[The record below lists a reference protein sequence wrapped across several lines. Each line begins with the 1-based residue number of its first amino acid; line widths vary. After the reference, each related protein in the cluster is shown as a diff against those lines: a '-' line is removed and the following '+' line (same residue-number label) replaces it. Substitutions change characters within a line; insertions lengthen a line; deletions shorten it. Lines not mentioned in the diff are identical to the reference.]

1 MQLKRV
7 LITGANSYI
16 GTNVEKWLMKEPE
29 NFYVETLDMRDPN
42 WKDFDFSKFD
52 VVFHVAGIAHVSTK
66 KSMKDLY
73 FKVNRDLTIETAIKA
88 KESGVKQF
96 IFMSSMIV
104 YNSKETRITLETKPN
119 PDNFYGFSKLQ
130 AEEGILPLQSDSF
143 NVCILRP
150 PMIYGPGSKGNLP
163 KLVELV
169 SKIRVF
175 PMLNNSR
182 SILFVSNLQRIV
194 STSINLNLTGVF
206 LLKNEFNPSTTELVS
221 SIMRVKSKKMLL
233 LWVPSFM
240 YKMLMHCSYSI
251 LKAFD
256 SYYYDFDC
264 SLMGLDGR
272 TYKIEMIAF
281 HESLLD
287 TYGTSNENTSN

>member
-1 MQLKRV
+1 MLLKRV
-7 LITGANSYI
+7 LITGANSYV

-29 NFYVETLDMRDPN
+29 TFYVETLDMRNPN

-119 PDNFYGFSKLQ
+119 PDNFYGLSKLQ

-143 NVCILRP
+143 DVCILRP
-150 PMIYGPGSKGNLP
+150 PMIYGPGSKGNFPRLI
-163 KLVELV
+163 KL
-169 SKIRVF
+169 SKIAAVFPRYQNTRSAIYIDNLAKYIRFYIDNNYKGIFFPQNGKFYSTYEVVKMCRDKLGKRTCLTRVF
-175 PMLNNSR
+175 NPL
-182 SILFVSNLQRIV
+182 IKLFTVCSKTFNKLFSN
-194 STSINLNLTGVF
+194 
-206 LLKNEFNPSTTELVS
+206 
-221 SIMRVKSKKMLL
+221 
-233 LWVPSFM
+233 
-240 YKMLMHCSYSI
+240 
-251 LKAFD
+251 
-256 SYYYDFDC
+256 YYYDFFEDIDINTI
-264 SLMGLDGR
+264 SF
-272 TYKIEMIAF
+272 E
-281 HESLLD
+281 ESIDSTLGD
-287 TYGTSNENTSN
+287 VTER